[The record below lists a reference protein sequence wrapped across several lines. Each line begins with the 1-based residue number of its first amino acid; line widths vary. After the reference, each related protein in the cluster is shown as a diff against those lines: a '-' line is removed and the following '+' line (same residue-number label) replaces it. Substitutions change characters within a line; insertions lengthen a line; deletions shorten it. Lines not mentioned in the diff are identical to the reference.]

1 MRCSFVGLADSFIA
15 IIEGTVGV
23 LKVLG
28 CDNQA
33 LQQQTGIV
41 ATKGNANLSKKK
53 RRVSQSVEKKLK
65 RTMKIL
71 FDGVGSFE

>member
-1 MRCSFVGLADSFIA
+1 MRCSFVGSAGSFIA

-41 ATKGNANLSKKK
+41 ATKRNANLSKKCG
-53 RRVSQSVEKKLK
+53 KKLK